1 MEKEEFDI
9 TLCLFDPANPGTYEQ
24 YILPHVTAEMRQ
36 DPEDYAALGAVWNE
50 CAVGAAVV
58 TEDEDDPDAASM
70 ASLFVDPQMRRRGI
84 GTALL
89 ELSLKAAAGAG
100 AERLTLSYTL
110 TGEELEAMDSTVRA
124 LGGEPEFQYP
134 AYSMDSVD
142 FRDSRLLGRAFR
154 PGYKMPEHVV
164 RFIDL
169 TPHQLETLQADPDAP
184 WYSPGMQPELSLAY
198 LKDGQIVGF
207 WFGCLSTPG
216 NYSVKGIWSS
226 PAAPFNTLHALLLAH
241 VNLCYIHC
249 GGDFSYHCATAVKA
263 AEKIVQ
269 AYTEG
274 KYRRLEAHHA
284 VLTPDAGESGS

>member
-1 MEKEEFDI
+1 MKEEALDF
-9 TLCLFDPANPGTYEQ
+9 TLCLFDPANPGPYEQ
-24 YILPHVTAEMRQ
+24 YILPHITAEMRQ
-36 DPEDYAALGAVWNE
+36 NPEDYAALGAVWNSS
-50 CAVGAAVV
+50 AVGAAVI
-58 TEDEDDPDAASM
+58 TEDEDAPDAAAL
-70 ASLFVDPQMRRRGI
+70 ASLFVDPQVRRRGI

-89 ELSLKAAAGAG
+89 DLSLKAAAGVG

-110 TGEELEAMDSTVRA
+110 GGEELEAMDRTVRA
-124 LGGEPEFQYP
+124 LGGQPEFQYP

-164 RFIDL
+164 RFSDL
-169 TPHQLETLQADPDAP
+169 TPEQLETLHAKPEAP

-198 LKDGQIVGF
+198 LKDRQVVGF
-207 WFGCLSTPG
+207 WLGCESAPE

-226 PAAPFNTLHALLLAH
+226 AAAPFNTLHTLLLAH
-241 VNLCYIHC
+241 VNLCFTHC
-249 GGDFSYHCATAVKA
+249 GGDFRYHCATAVKA

-274 KYRRLEAHHA
+274 KYRRLEVHRA
-284 VLTPDAGESGS
+284 VLTPDSGE

>member
-1 MEKEEFDI
+1 MKEEALEF
-9 TLCLFDPANPGTYEQ
+9 TLCLFDPADPGPYEQ

-36 DPEDYAALGAVWNE
+36 DPENYAAIGAVWNE
-50 CAVGAAVV
+50 CAAAAAVL
-58 TEDEDDPDAASM
+58 TDDEDDPDAAAV
-70 ASLFVDPQMRRRGI
+70 ASLFVDPQVRRRGI

-89 ELSLKAAAGAG
+89 DLSLKAAAGVG

-110 TGEELEAMDSTVRA
+110 GGEELEAMDHTVRA
-124 LGGEPEFQYP
+124 LGGETVFQYP

-154 PGYKMPEHVV
+154 PDYRMPEHVV
-164 RFIDL
+164 RFSDL
-169 TPHQLETLQADPDAP
+169 SPEQLDELHADPEAP

-198 LKDGQIVGF
+198 LKDGQVVGF
-207 WFGCLSTPG
+207 WLGCESAPG

-241 VNLCYIHC
+241 VNLCWSHC
-249 GGDFSYHCATAVKA
+249 GGDFHYHCATSVKA

-269 AYTEG
+269 TYTEG
-274 KYRRLEAHHA
+274 KYRRLEGHRA
-284 VLTPDAGESGS
+284 VFPLDSEE

>member
-1 MEKEEFDI
+1 MKEEALDF
-9 TLCLFDPANPGTYEQ
+9 TLCLIDPANPGPYEQ
-24 YILPHVTAEMRQ
+24 YILPNVTAEMQQ
-36 DPEDYAALGAVWNE
+36 DPENYAALGAVWKE
-50 CAVGAAVV
+50 CAAAAAVL
-58 TEDEDDPDAASM
+58 TDDEDDPEAAAV
-70 ASLFVDPQMRRRGI
+70 ASLFVDPQVRRRGI

-89 ELSLKAAAGAG
+89 DLSLKAAAGVG

-110 TGEELEAMDSTVRA
+110 DGEELEAMDRTVRA
-124 LGGEPEFQYP
+124 LGGQPEFQYP

-164 RFIDL
+164 RFSDL
-169 TPHQLETLQADPDAP
+169 TPEQLETLHANPEAP

-198 LKDGQIVGF
+198 LKDGQVVGF
-207 WFGCLSTPG
+207 WLGCESAPE

-226 PAAPFNTLHALLLAH
+226 AAAPFNTLHTLLLAH
-241 VNLCYIHC
+241 VNLCFTHC
-249 GGDFSYHCATAVKA
+249 GGDFRYHCATAVKA

-274 KYRRLEAHHA
+274 KYRRLEVHRA
-284 VLTPDAGESGS
+284 VLTPNSGE

>member
-1 MEKEEFDI
+1 MKEETLGF
-9 TLCLFDPANPGTYEQ
+9 TLCLFDPANPGPYEQ
-24 YILPHVTAEMRQ
+24 YILPNVTAEMRQ
-36 DPEDYAALGAVWNE
+36 DPENYAALGAVWKE
-50 CAVGAAVV
+50 CAAAAAVL
-58 TEDEDDPDAASM
+58 TDDEDDPDAASLV
-70 ASLFVDPQMRRRGI
+70 SLFVDPQVRRRGI

-89 ELSLKAAAGAG
+89 GLSLKAAEGVG

-110 TGEELEAMDSTVRA
+110 GGEELEAMDRTVRA
-124 LGGEPEFQYP
+124 LGGQPEFQYP

-164 RFIDL
+164 RFSDL
-169 TPHQLETLQADPDAP
+169 TPEQLETLHANPEAP

-198 LKDGQIVGF
+198 LKDGQVVGF
-207 WFGCLSTPG
+207 WLGCESAPE

-226 PAAPFNTLHALLLAH
+226 SAAPFNTLHTLLLAH
-241 VNLCYIHC
+241 VNLCYTHC
-249 GGDFSYHCATAVKA
+249 GGDFRYHCATAVKT

-274 KYRRLEAHHA
+274 KYRRLEVHRA
-284 VLTPDAGESGS
+284 VLTPDSGE